1 MNMDQERVQRARE
14 MLGSARLDAVVSAL
28 SSNVL
33 MLSGYA
39 PVLGQSILVF
49 PAEGDAVLVVPED
62 EIGFA
67 REGWWPDVRPYGS
80 SVLNAGSSDL
90 DLARPIL
97 RKAVSDLGLEA
108 ARFGFEGSWSMVP
121 ASYSQVGFPGTAFV
135 EALRESAPGGNFVDV
150 SPLLTRESA
159 TKTAP
164 EVERMRRA
172 ADVAAVAFEGA
183 RTAIRDGATEAR
195 VAAAA
200 QAAAQVRGRHYGITR
215 LVPFVHV
222 MSGPRSEKA
231 YQAYNL
237 TADRTIVHG
246 DPVLVQVEIYADGF
260 WSEVTRTFFVG
271 TCGPEGAR
279 IYETCLEA
287 QKLAIDAVRAGVAA
301 AEVDRQAREYIAGA
315 GFGRAFRHGTGH
327 GVGFQAISHLHPPR
341 VAPGSTDTIQEGM
354 TFNVEPAI
362 YLHGWGGCRVND
374 TVVARAAGAEIITR
388 IPRDLNWA
396 VIPQVDA

>member
-1 MNMDQERVQRARE
+1 MEMDRERVRRARE
-14 MLGSARLDAVVSAL
+14 MLASARLDAVVCAL
-28 SSNVL
+28 SNNVL

-67 REGWWPDVRPYGS
+67 REGWWSDIRAYGS
-80 SVLNAGSSDL
+80 NVLKADSTDL
-90 DLARPIL
+90 DLARPIV
-97 RKAVSDLGLEA
+97 RKAIADLGLA
-108 ARFGFEGSWSMVP
+108 SARFGYEGSWSMVP
-121 ASYSQVGFPGTAFV
+121 ASYSQVGFPGAALI
-135 EALRESAPGGNFVDV
+135 EALREAATGGDFVDV
-150 SPLLTRESA
+150 SPLLA
-159 TKTAP
+159 LQGAAKTAP
-164 EVERMRRA
+164 EVERMKRA
-172 ADVAAVAFEGA
+172 ADVAAVAFERA
-183 RTAIRDGATEAR
+183 RSAIRDGATEAS

-200 QAAAQVRGRHYGITR
+200 QAEAQIRGRHYGITR
-215 LVPFVHV
+215 LLPFVHV

-237 TADRTIVHG
+237 TADRVIVQG
-246 DPVLVQVEIYADGF
+246 DPVLVQVEMYADGF

-287 QKLAIDAVRAGVAA
+287 QQLAFDTVRTGVAA
-301 AEVDRQAREYIAGA
+301 AEVDRRARAYIAGA
-315 GFGRAFRHGTGH
+315 GFSPAFRHGTGH

-341 VAPGSTDTIQEGM
+341 VAPESTDTIQEGM

-374 TVVARAAGAEIITR
+374 TVVARADGAEIITR

-396 VIPQVDA
+396 VVPQTGA